1 MKDFI
6 KSIVMFCLVCLFFY
20 GCSMPADKVR
30 VVEIKQ
36 GQEKELSDDNLSQ
49 ENPVNQNEEP
59 LEKEV
64 ENNNETEQGK
74 EKETEKENES
84 ETDSEPE
91 SNPESNPESEQ
102 GSENKTETESESGQ
116 EAETE
121 PEPEPEP
128 EPLPEFDPMKEMPDP
143 AKLTLVVYMA
153 ADNDLESYAVSNLK
167 AMEHAEF
174 ENMNVLVL
182 LDRAEGFDETNGDWT
197 DTRLFELVH
206 DETDGNLIVSR
217 RISCPLL
224 GLSNR
229 VDTELDMGNPSVLW
243 NLLSF
248 AKNNYESDKYA
259 LIIWGHGTG
268 WRYSAGGDAAGL
280 SEGAGRSVQTAGGR
294 AVAVDDRTGS
304 YMSVHDMGRAL
315 KGQGFSVV
323 GFDTCFGGVF
333 ENVYEIKN
341 SADYTVASSGIT
353 PSGGWN
359 YKQLLEDL
367 SDSNFHSKTIAE
379 AMAESSSVNATVFN
393 NVKLNSLMNEIEGFS
408 EALAATITSSTT
420 RNAVYDKLI
429 RVKSYSYTQYPCDMY
444 LDIYSMAQA
453 YQSSSVRALATASDR
468 LMRAVNN
475 AASSTKSNN
484 AEIGLHFIPKT
495 GPNTTAASHSSD
507 YIKDSDIADQCQFI
521 KESMWWVPTKGGES
535 GSLLDRLFYERF

>member
-1 MKDFI
+1 MRDCFKI
-6 KSIVMFCLVCLFFY
+6 ILMSTLLFMIFA
-20 GCSMPADKVR
+20 GCTMQADKVR

-36 GQEKELSDDNLSQ
+36 GQEKELPAEKTSQ
-49 ENPVNQNEEP
+49 EASENQNEEP
-59 LEKEV
+59 SENETEKEKDS
-64 ENNNETEQGK
+64 EKEGEDNNDAEQGK
-74 EKETEKENES
+74 ESQTEQGNEG
-84 ETDSEPE
+84 EALPDT
-91 SNPESNPESEQ
+91 NPETNPESEQ
-102 GSENKTETESESGQ
+102 EPER

-128 EPLPEFDPMKEMPDP
+128 IQELDPMREMPDP

-167 AMEHAEF
+167 DMEHAEF
-174 ENMNVLVL
+174 ENINVLVL

-280 SEGAGRSVQTAGGR
+280 SGGAGRNVQTAGER

-323 GFDTCFGGVF
+323 GFDTCFSGVF

-341 SADYTVASSGIT
+341 YADYTVASPGIT

-379 AMAESSSVNATVFN
+379 AMAESSLVNATVFN

-495 GPNTTAASHSSD
+495 GPNTSAASHSSD
-507 YIKDSDIADQCQFI
+507 YIKDSDNADQCQFI

>member
-1 MKDFI
+1 MKDCF
-6 KSIVMFCLVCLFFY
+6 KSIVMFCLICLFLY
-20 GCSMPADKVR
+20 GCSMPANKVR

-36 GQEKELSDDNLSQ
+36 GQEKELPAEKTTQ
-49 ENPVNQNEEP
+49 EASENQNEEP
-59 LEKEV
+59 SENETEKEKDS
-64 ENNNETEQGK
+64 EKEGEDNNDAEQGK
-74 EKETEKENES
+74 ESQTEQGNEG
-84 ETDSEPE
+84 EALPDT
-91 SNPESNPESEQ
+91 NPETNPESEQ
-102 GSENKTETESESGQ
+102 ESES

-128 EPLPEFDPMKEMPDP
+128 IQELDPMKEMPDP

-167 AMEHAEF
+167 DMEHSEF

-229 VDTELDMGNPSVLW
+229 VDTELDMANPSVLW

-280 SEGAGRSVQTAGGR
+280 SGGAGRSVQTAGGR

-341 SADYTVASSGIT
+341 SADYTVASPGIT

-367 SDSNFHSKTIAE
+367 SDSNFHSKSIAE

-420 RNAVYDKLI
+420 RNTVYDKLI

-453 YQSSSVRALATASDR
+453 YQNSSARALATASDR

-495 GPNTTAASHSSD
+495 GPNTSAASHSSD
-507 YIKDSDIADQCQFI
+507 YIKDSDNADQCQFI

-535 GSLLDRLFYERF
+535 GSLLDRLFYEIF

>member
-1 MKDFI
+1 MRNFI
-6 KSIVMFCLVCLFFY
+6 KSIVMFCLVCLFIY

-36 GQEKELSDDNLSQ
+36 GQEKELPDENLPQ
-49 ENPVNQNEEP
+49 ENPANQNEEP

-116 EAETE
+116 QAEIE

-128 EPLPEFDPMKEMPDP
+128 IQELDPMKEMPDP

-167 AMEHAEF
+167 DMEHAEF
-174 ENMNVLVL
+174 ENINVLVL

-197 DTRLFELVH
+197 DTRLFELVY

-268 WRYSAGGDAAGL
+268 WRYSAGGDAAGPGADG
-280 SEGAGRSVQTAGGR
+280 SRGAGAAAAR

-341 SADYTVASSGIT
+341 YADYTVASPGIT

-408 EALAATITSSTT
+408 EALASTVSSAST

-429 RVKSYSYTQYPCDMY
+429 RVKSYSYTQYPCDLY
-444 LDIYSMAQA
+444 LDIYSIAQA

-495 GPNTTAASHSSD
+495 GPNTSAASHSSD
-507 YIKDSDIADQCQFI
+507 YIKDSDNADQCQFI

-535 GSLLDRLFYERF
+535 GSLLDRLFYEMF

>member
-1 MKDFI
+1 
-6 KSIVMFCLVCLFFY
+6 MFMIFA
-20 GCSMPADKVR
+20 GCTMQTDKVR

-36 GQEKELSDDNLSQ
+36 GQEKELPAEKTPQ
-49 ENPVNQNEEP
+49 ETSENQSEEP
-59 LEKEV
+59 SENETEKEKSS
-64 ENNNETEQGK
+64 EKEGEDINDAEQGK
-74 EKETEKENES
+74 ESQTEQGNEGEALPDTTPET
-84 ETDSEPE
+84 
-91 SNPESNPESEQ
+91 NPESEQ
-102 GSENKTETESESGQ
+102 ESES

-121 PEPEPEP
+121 PEPEPIQEP
-128 EPLPEFDPMKEMPDP
+128 EPMKEMPDP

-167 AMEHAEF
+167 DMEHAEF
-174 ENMNVLVL
+174 ENINVLVL

-268 WRYSAGGDAAGL
+268 WRYSAGGDAVGL
-280 SEGAGRSVQTAGGR
+280 SGGAGRSVQTAGGR

-341 SADYTVASSGIT
+341 YADYTVASPGIT

-408 EALAATITSSTT
+408 EALAAIITSSTT

-495 GPNTTAASHSSD
+495 GPNTSAASHSSD
-507 YIKDSDIADQCQFI
+507 YIKDSDNADQCQFI

-535 GSLLDRLFYERF
+535 GSLLDRVFYERF

>member
-36 GQEKELSDDNLSQ
+36 GQEKELPDENLPQ
-49 ENPVNQNEEP
+49 ENPANQNEEP

-116 EAETE
+116 EAEI
-121 PEPEPEP
+121 EPEPEP
-128 EPLPEFDPMKEMPDP
+128 EPLPELDPMKEMPDP

-280 SEGAGRSVQTAGGR
+280 SGGAGRSVQTAGGR
-294 AVAVDDRTGS
+294 AVAVDDRSGS

-341 SADYTVASSGIT
+341 YADYTVASPGIT

-408 EALAATITSSTT
+408 EALTATITSSAT

-429 RVKSYSYTQYPCDMY
+429 RVKSYSYTQYPCDLY
-444 LDIYSMAQA
+444 LDIYSIAQA

-495 GPNTTAASHSSD
+495 GPNTSAASHSSD
-507 YIKDSDIADQCQFI
+507 YIKDSDNADQCQFI

-535 GSLLDRLFYERF
+535 GSLLDRLFYEMF

>member
-1 MKDFI
+1 MKDCF
-6 KSIVMFCLVCLFFY
+6 KSIVMFCLICLFLY
-20 GCSMPADKVR
+20 GCSMPANKVR

-36 GQEKELSDDNLSQ
+36 GQEKELPAEKTTQ
-49 ENPVNQNEEP
+49 EASENQNEEP
-59 LEKEV
+59 SENETEKEKDS
-64 ENNNETEQGK
+64 EKEGEDNNDAEQGK
-74 EKETEKENES
+74 ESQTEQGNEG
-84 ETDSEPE
+84 EALPDT
-91 SNPESNPESEQ
+91 NPETNPESEQ
-102 GSENKTETESESGQ
+102 ESES
-116 EAETE
+116 EVETE

-128 EPLPEFDPMKEMPDP
+128 IQELDPMKEMPDP

-174 ENMNVLVL
+174 ENINVLVL

-243 NLLSF
+243 NLLNF

-268 WRYSAGGDAAGL
+268 WRYSAGGEGSGPGADG
-280 SEGAGRSVQTAGGR
+280 SRGAGAAAAR

-341 SADYTVASSGIT
+341 YADYTVASPGIT

-367 SDSNFHSKTIAE
+367 SDSNFHSKTIAGRLE
-379 AMAESSSVNATVFN
+379 LQAAFR
-393 NVKLNSLMNEIEGFS
+393 GF
-408 EALAATITSSTT
+408 
-420 RNAVYDKLI
+420 
-429 RVKSYSYTQYPCDMY
+429 
-444 LDIYSMAQA
+444 
-453 YQSSSVRALATASDR
+453 
-468 LMRAVNN
+468 
-475 AASSTKSNN
+475 
-484 AEIGLHFIPKT
+484 IGFEF
-495 GPNTTAASHSSD
+495 SF
-507 YIKDSDIADQCQFI
+507 KDNC
-521 KESMWWVPTKGGES
+521 
-535 GSLLDRLFYERF
+535 

>member
-1 MKDFI
+1 MKDCF
-6 KSIVMFCLVCLFFY
+6 KSIVMFCLICLFLY
-20 GCSMPADKVR
+20 GCSMPANKVR

-36 GQEKELSDDNLSQ
+36 GQEKELPAEKTTQ
-49 ENPVNQNEEP
+49 EASENQNEEP
-59 LEKEV
+59 SENETEKEKDS
-64 ENNNETEQGK
+64 EKEGEDNNDAEQGK
-74 EKETEKENES
+74 ESQTEQGNEG
-84 ETDSEPE
+84 EALPDT
-91 SNPESNPESEQ
+91 NPETNPESEQ
-102 GSENKTETESESGQ
+102 ESES

-128 EPLPEFDPMKEMPDP
+128 IQELDPMKEMPDP

-167 AMEHAEF
+167 DMEHSEF

-280 SEGAGRSVQTAGGR
+280 SGGAGRSVQTAGGR

-341 SADYTVASSGIT
+341 SADYTVASPGIT

-367 SDSNFHSKTIAE
+367 SDSNFHSKSIAE

-420 RNAVYDKLI
+420 RNTVYDKLI

-453 YQSSSVRALATASDR
+453 YQNSSARALATASDR

-495 GPNTTAASHSSD
+495 GPNTSAASHSSD
-507 YIKDSDIADQCQFI
+507 YIKDSDNADQCQFI

-535 GSLLDRLFYERF
+535 GSLLDRLFYEIF